1 MTSSSYGAAWCLKSV
16 AVSFD
21 GIQVSLRLQPS
32 TRCRL
37 SVTTF
42 AEEDTPTFWQHF
54 FILSHY
60 FPFSLVSGAL
70 FSHFILSHCFLFL
83 TGERRSLLPLL
94 SGSLLSLLF
103 WIGAALA
110 VSLTPS
116 FTPQHYAR
124 GPLFLSLSLPDRP
137 GLRRGA
143 QPSAFCRKTADFSGF
158 PGHWHTSTKFLRS
171 RKPRLTRWTLLRN
184 RKPLALAK
192 NFV

>member
-103 WIGAALA
+103 LEWSGTSCLAHSFIHPPALCSRA
-110 VSLTPS
+110 TVSISLTPG
-116 FTPQHYAR
+116 QAR
-124 GPLFLSLSLPDRP
+124 PPPWGPTVGVLPKN
-137 GLRRGA
+137 GG
-143 QPSAFCRKTADFSGF
+143 
-158 PGHWHTSTKFLRS
+158 FLRIPGS
-171 RKPRLTRWTLLRN
+171 
-184 RKPLALAK
+184 LAHFHEVSPVK
-192 NFV
+192 ETEIDPVDTPPEP